1 MTIAITAPEKFAFQD
16 LVCVDIA
23 HRFREV
29 DGATFIAEPKF
40 GEDGT
45 LTWLN
50 PTGTRLVAE
59 IQVKGAE
66 GTATLGDLA
75 EYLSHFPDRRNENC
89 LFERLLDDPNRR
101 AVFVITARGDDQL
114 LPFLHA
120 STDDIFSD
128 RPISTQV
135 AQLFFPKFLATHPLP
150 SKGKISKLAK
160 DRRSTIASLKRFPDV
175 EVASVLSR
183 VFIIEQQN
191 DASVEVRLQAALRAQ
206 RIDSQSLR
214 GTIAHLTDIVSRSKR
229 TQSDVIGPIV
239 DRIRQLAPDSVG
251 AQGYLNRG
259 SESDLTN
266 VLNSELVLLL
276 TGQPRTGKTW
286 IAKQIASALQVAGF
300 EVRVGQHVDEAE
312 RFLTEAAGGER
323 LYLLDDPLGS
333 REPLPSASASLA
345 SLRSLAGR
353 IPRNRRLIVAQSE
366 PVLLQVTRHTSIA
379 HCALGPH
386 GWVAIGEL
394 SRDLA
399 LAVWSKTAEIHD
411 VPIHLRRR
419 VETLIADG
427 KDLRDIG
434 AIAYLAQTYTQLP
447 PKASDADIIRQARGD
462 AFDFVVQLA
471 EKGAAYEN
479 LLRAIALAT
488 SNADG
493 ASDTELSFIINGG
506 DEEPGLVPELRV
518 WRLGGD
524 APPLPQYK
532 VEPSFREDQLA
543 ALDGLQ
549 RRRVIDEVGDLTL
562 FSHPYLRAG
571 AQALLKADTRHMR
584 IQVKAQATRSI
595 ACLSDRVS
603 LTTARNL
610 FWMRSLL
617 PLNDKTG
624 VSEAFDIARAGLRSI
639 FPATR
644 DESLSFVTS
653 FADELTP
660 ELSEE
665 IPHWAERSIISL
677 EDIDVTHGIG
687 FINKA
692 FSWLHPEPLSAIRP
706 YLDALENGET
716 LDLDLVLS
724 KRLLTT
730 LRSHPSEMGFKTL
743 MRFLAAD
750 QAMVRAEA
758 ARVWF
763 LIPRDDDEAV
773 ITKLR
778 DDAVPSIAVTLLK
791 QLGRQWSA
799 MSNSRRT
806 GLLDLLAHQANT
818 PAIASVLFVR
828 LVILDRAEHFGENPP
843 YELLTSLMPPVLQN
857 LPASVSFI
865 DGRFANVVE
874 EAIDSGC
881 REELLPLLKLWSETI
896 VKRLNSSQLSEFDLA
911 IVDLVIEA
919 LSAESRGPIIEQ
931 LLAVDDTGALMVFIS
946 WLIKYWGE
954 LADAER
960 TMLQSKLLEPRVDQR
975 WLQAVVLTSSS
986 PPQTL
991 LHAIFGRDRLDLTT
1005 TEAQN
1010 LLSKDQFDAAF
1021 YTYIGWPQPLWWYAT
1036 HHKNSEFWNQS
1047 VKDLASDP
1055 SNSLFEVALAE
1066 LMRDPGAELL
1076 TAIQAL
1082 PDAVLNRVFDM
1093 LLNFTVETESYVK
1106 EIWAALLERGLELN
1120 LEIWAK
1126 RVIEVAEAFKDLSEV
1141 ADTFGRTD
1149 LTNRVI
1155 ASLDADYQAFLRV
1168 KDMPDLDEIFE
1179 RIERDNDNISREDL
1193 ERISSLI
1200 ADQLFDECLRAGP
1213 KLYGTWDLITWKLKQ
1228 LNASGSTIEQ
1238 ATAERSRA
1246 IERHFAVKKSRSFFP
1261 PEPELLGWRDY
1272 RTA

>member
-23 HRFREV
+23 HRFRGV

-50 PTGTRLVAE
+50 PTGARLIAE

-75 EYLSHFPDRRNENC
+75 EYLSHFPDRSNENC
-89 LFERLLDDPNRR
+89 LFERLLHDPNRR

-135 AQLFFPKFLATHPLP
+135 AQLFFPKLLATHPLP
-150 SKGKISKLAK
+150 SKEKISKLAK

-229 TQSDVIGPIV
+229 TQSDIIAPIV
-239 DRIRQLAPDSVG
+239 DRIKQLAPDSVG
-251 AQGYLNRG
+251 AQGYLHRG

-353 IPRNRRLIVAQSE
+353 VPRNRRLIVAQSE

-386 GWVAIGEL
+386 GWVAVGEL

-447 PKASDADIIRQARGD
+447 PKASDADIVRQARGD

-506 DEEPGLVPELRV
+506 DDEPGLVPELAV

-532 VEPSFREDQLA
+532 VEPSFGDDQLA

-571 AQALLKADTRHMR
+571 AQALLKADTRHTR
-584 IQVKAQATRSI
+584 NLVKAQATRSI

-603 LTTARNL
+603 LATARNL

-624 VSEAFDIARAGLRSI
+624 VSEAFDIACAGLRSI

-665 IPHWAERSIISL
+665 IPHWAEGAIISL
-677 EDIDVTHGIG
+677 EDIDVTHGFG

-730 LRSHPSEMGFKTL
+730 LRRHPSEMGFTTL

-763 LIPRDDDEAV
+763 QIPRDHDEAV
-773 ITKLR
+773 IAKLR
-778 DDAVPSIAVTLLK
+778 NDAVPSIAVTLLK
-791 QLGRQWSA
+791 QLGRHWSS

-806 GLLDLLAHQANT
+806 ALLDLLAHQANT

-828 LVILDRAEHFGENPP
+828 LVILDRVEHFGENPP
-843 YELLTSLMPPVLQN
+843 YELLTSLMPHVLQT

-874 EAIDSGC
+874 EAIGSGC

-911 IVDLVIEA
+911 IVDLLIGA
-919 LSAESRGPIIEQ
+919 LSAESRRPIIEQ

-954 LADAER
+954 LDDAER
-960 TMLQSKLLEPRVDQR
+960 SMLKSKLLEPRVDQR

-991 LHAIFGRDRLDLTT
+991 LQAIFSRDRLDLTT
-1005 TEAQN
+1005 AEAQN

-1036 HHKNSEFWNQS
+1036 HHKNSEFWRQS

-1055 SNSLFEVALAE
+1055 ANSLFEVALAE

-1082 PDAVLNRVFDM
+1082 PDTALDRVFNI

-1106 EIWAALLERGLELN
+1106 ETWSVLLERGLELN

-1126 RVIEVAEAFKDLSEV
+1126 RAIEVAEAFKDLSEV

-1168 KDMPDLDEIFE
+1168 KDMPNIDEIFE
-1179 RIERDNDNISREDL
+1179 RIERDNDNISRENL

-1228 LNASGSTIEQ
+1228 LNASGSTMEQ